1 MSHRRYV
8 PATKIAATAGV
19 VAAMF
24 AASSGVAHA
33 AAAAPLGF
41 WTTGTGSEQLLVS
54 QSGCSLANAAGVPTT
69 SGPCAW
75 NPSSRGGILTIMSS
89 QTRRP
94 APVYFNVVWVNQS
107 TITVEG
113 DVFYRR

>member
-1 MSHRRYV
+1 MKVKKY
-8 PATKIAATAGV
+8 T
-19 VAAMF
+19 
-24 AASSGVAHA
+24 A
-33 AAAAPLGF
+33 AAALAVGLVTVSTGIAHASGAAAPVGF
-41 WTTGTGSEQLLVS
+41 WSTGDGAEQLLVS
-54 QSGCSLANAAGVPTT
+54 QSGCSLANAAGIPTT
-69 SGPCAW
+69 SGPCSW

-89 QTRRP
+89 QTRTP

>member
-1 MSHRRYV
+1 MKAKKY
-8 PATKIAATAGV
+8 A
-19 VAAMF
+19 AAMGLAGAML
-24 AASSGVAHA
+24 AASTGLAHA
-33 AAAAPLGF
+33 SGSAAPVGF
-41 WTTGTGSEQLLVS
+41 WSTGNGAEQLLIS
-54 QSGCSLANAAGVPTT
+54 QSGCSLANGAGVPTT
-69 SGPCAW
+69 SGPCSW
-75 NPSSRGGILTIMSS
+75 NASSRGGILTIMSS

>member
-1 MSHRRYV
+1 MTSRQV
-8 PATKIAATAGV
+8 SNAAKLIAATGLAIG
-19 VAAMF
+19 MF
-24 AASSGVAHA
+24 ATSTGVAHA
-33 AAAAPLGF
+33 EASAPVGF

-54 QSGCSLANAAGVPTT
+54 QSGCSLANGAGVPTT
-69 SGPCAW
+69 SGPCSW
-75 NPSSRGGILTIMSS
+75 NPSSRGGILTILSS

-94 APVYFNVVWVNQS
+94 APVYFNVLWVDQS